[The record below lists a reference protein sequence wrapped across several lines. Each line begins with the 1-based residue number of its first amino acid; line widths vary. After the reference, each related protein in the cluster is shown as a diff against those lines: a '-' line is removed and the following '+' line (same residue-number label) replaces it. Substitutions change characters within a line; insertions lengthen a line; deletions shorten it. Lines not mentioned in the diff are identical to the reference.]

1 MNGTVLAAVLI
12 ALAILPWTVRR
23 RPSVEPPP
31 PHVVQVVVDPALV
44 LTLLAAAMAAGAP
57 VPRAV
62 RVVGGALGGVL
73 GHQLVRAGARLEL
86 GATWD
91 EAWSGVPAGVEIVAA
106 GLRDAW
112 EAGAAPGL
120 LLQVAA
126 DQHRGRRRAAA
137 REAAGALGSRLV
149 LPLGLCYLPSFVLLG
164 LVPVVLSL
172 AGPVLR

>member
-1 MNGTVLAAVLI
+1 MSGLVLAAGLI
-12 ALAILPWTVRR
+12 ALAVLPWTVRR
-23 RPSVEPPP
+23 RPWKQAPPP
-31 PHVVQVVVDPALV
+31 EPVPSVADPALV
-44 LTLLAAAMAAGAP
+44 IALLGAATAAGAP

-62 RVVGGALGGVL
+62 RVVGAALGGVL

-86 GATWD
+86 GASWD
-91 EAWSGVPAGVEIVAA
+91 EAWSGAPAGVEIVAA

-112 EAGAAPGL
+112 EAGAAPGA

-172 AGPVLR
+172 AGPMLG